1 MAYTVENFK
10 SKKALKEAIKSGRRV
25 PIQNEFIGQTP
36 TEGTVTLEGPHYPKA
51 HTWCGAAIL
60 KNGSVVSVS

>member
-25 PIQNEFIGQTP
+25 PIQNEFIGNTP
-36 TEGTVTLEGPHYPKA
+36 TEGTVTLEGPHFPKA
-51 HTWCGAAIL
+51 HTWAGRAIM